1 MSNSSENRPNTN
13 SNPSSASRTSGAG
26 MNSTNDKPF
35 GLTQA
40 SEHEGV
46 MGLLHKVGIDESTVQ
61 STVQQ
66 WRSQLGTNV
75 GKQIEEADLLELL
88 DKARDMARSSATR
101 LKSSAQSNP
110 TMFYGGVLALIAG
123 AGLLA
128 AAAKGGPSDEE
139 TSSPTSTPSVL
150 V

>member
-1 MSNSSENRPNTN
+1 MNTG
-13 SNPSSASRTSGAG
+13 SASRTSGTSG
-26 MNSTNDKPF
+26 TNSSTDRPF
-35 GLTQA
+35 GVTSA
-40 SEHEGV
+40 SEPEGV
-46 MGLLHKVGIDESTVQ
+46 MGLLHKVGIDEDTVQ

-75 GKQIEEADLLELL
+75 GKQIEEADLLDLL
-88 DKARDMARSSATR
+88 DKARDMARGSATR

-128 AAAKGGPSDEE
+128 AAAKGNTDESATT
-139 TSSPTSTPSVL
+139 TSGDMPSVL

>member
-1 MSNSSENRPNTN
+1 MNTN
-13 SNPSSASRTSGAG
+13 SGSGTTSRMGGAGTNTNMGNDRPVGMTSASES
-26 MNSTNDKPF
+26 
-35 GLTQA
+35 
-40 SEHEGV
+40 EGV
-46 MGLLHKVGIDESTVQ
+46 MGLLQKVGIDEATVQ
-61 STVQQ
+61 STVQH

-88 DKARDMARSSATR
+88 DKARDLARGSASR

-110 TMFYGGVLALIAG
+110 TMFYGGVVALIAG

-128 AAAKGGPSDEE
+128 AAAKGGSEESPSTNKTGGD
-139 TSSPTSTPSVL
+139 TPSVL

>member
-1 MSNSSENRPNTN
+1 MSNSSENRPNMN
-13 SNPSSASRTSGAG
+13 SNTGSSARTSGTSG
-26 MNSTNDKPF
+26 SSSTNSPV
-35 GLTQA
+35 GMTHA

-88 DKARDMARSSATR
+88 DKARDLARSSATR

-110 TMFYGGVLALIAG
+110 TMFYGGVVALIAG

-128 AAAKGGPSDEE
+128 AAAKSNDE
-139 TSSPTSTPSVL
+139 TTAQPGNDTPSVL